1 MQTHLV
7 SQILRQDMAAN
18 YGHISYGKKVL
29 LCVPGFVM
37 VFSVILLLLVYFKGE
52 SVWPQVILKWRAMNP

>member
-1 MQTHLV
+1 MKTDLV

-29 LCVPGFVM
+29 LCVLVPGFVM
-37 VFSVILLLLVYFKGE
+37 VFSVILLLLAYFKGE
-52 SVWPQVILKWRAMNP
+52 SVWPQVILK